1 MGKLIKRQSPRDEEE
16 SEPSYSNQISG
27 TIDKDVEDDS
37 EIIYSNATEDLLP
50 TGSTLLNCACSDNP
64 EGGFALGT
72 VVIGIGDSSSGKSFL
87 MLTSLAEAISLP
99 RFDEYDLFYDDA
111 EAAFAFDAEKLFG
124 ENFIYDEKKETGRVH
139 MLSSDTVQ
147 QFYGHMVQALNQ
159 KKPFIYVLDSYD
171 FLTEEEEKARAEV
184 TRKKTYGE
192 KLTKK
197 ETKSK
202 GGYKTEKVRVFAE
215 VFRRCRRELAD
226 TNSLFIVIFQTI
238 DAINAQFVSKTRR
251 GGNAPKFAASHELWM
266 RVVDSY
272 QDQGL
277 DIGVD
282 SEVRVKK
289 NKITGKTRTVSFP
302 IYYDYGIDDIR
313 SCVEFLVELN
323 YWPLE
328 KQTINCIHINFKG
341 TIKKVIAHIE
351 DNSLEGELRRH
362 TGECWLQR
370 EESVKINRKRRF

>member
-1 MGKLIKRQSPRDEEE
+1 MGKLIKRQSPREE
-16 SEPSYSNQISG
+16 SPTYGDQISRTIEKDIEDPQDDVVYSN
-27 TIDKDVEDDS
+27 K
-37 EIIYSNATEDLLP
+37 TEDLLP

-64 EGGFALGT
+64 LGGYALGT

-87 MLTSLAEAISLP
+87 MLTSLAEACTLP
-99 RFDEYDLFYDDA
+99 RFDEYDMYYDDA
-111 EAAFAFDAEKLFG
+111 EAAFAFDAKKLFG
-124 ENFIYDEKKETGRVH
+124 ERFIGRVK

-147 QFYGHMVQALNQ
+147 QFYGHMVQALNN
-159 KKPFIYVLDSYD
+159 KKPFIYILDSYD
-171 FLTEEEEKARAEV
+171 FLSEEAEKDRSEV

-197 ETKSK
+197 EQTSK

-226 TNSLFIVIFQTI
+226 TKSLFIVIFQTI

-266 RVVDSY
+266 RVIDSY
-272 QDQGL
+272 SDKGL
-277 DIGVD
+277 EIGVD
-282 SEVRVKK
+282 SGVKIKK
-289 NKITGKTRTVSFP
+289 NKITGKVREVSFP

-313 SCVEFLVELN
+313 SCVEFLVEQE
-323 YWPLE
+323 YWTLE
-328 KQTINCIHINFKG
+328 KRTINCHHFNFKG
-341 TIKKVIAHIE
+341 TLDKVIAHIE
-351 DNSLEGELRRH
+351 NNALEDELRRH
-362 TGECWLQR
+362 TGRCWVER

>member
-1 MGKLIKRQSPRDEEE
+1 MGKLINRHSPREEE
-16 SEPSYSNQISG
+16 SYGDQISG
-27 TIDKDVEDDS
+27 TIEKDVEAFDDS
-37 EIIYSNATEDLLP
+37 EAVYSNATEDLLP

-64 EGGFALGT
+64 LGGFALGT

-87 MLTSLAEAISLP
+87 MLTSLAEAISQP
-99 RFDEYDLFYDDA
+99 RFDNYDLYYDDA
-111 EAAFAFDAEKLFG
+111 EAAFGFDANKLFG
-124 ENFIYDEKKETGRVH
+124 ENFLYNEKTDKGRVY
-139 MLSSDTVQ
+139 MVASDTVQ
-147 QFYGHMVQALNQ
+147 EFYGRMVQALDN
-159 KKPFIYVLDSYD
+159 KRPFIYVLDSYD

-197 ETKSK
+197 EQTSK

-215 VFRRCRRELAD
+215 VFRRCRRELRD
-226 TNSLFIVIFQTI
+226 TKSLFIVIFQTI

-272 QDQGL
+272 SDKGL
-277 DIGVD
+277 EIGID
-282 SEVRVKK
+282 SGVKVKK
-289 NKITGKTRTVSFP
+289 NKITGKVREVSFP

-313 SCVEFLVELN
+313 SCVEFLVEQN

-328 KQTINCIHINFKG
+328 KRTINCTHINFKG
-341 TIKKVIAHIE
+341 TIDKVIAHIE
-351 DNSLEGELRRH
+351 NNALEDELRRH
-362 TGECWLQR
+362 TGLCWVKR
-370 EESVKINRKRRF
+370 EDSVKINRKRRF

>member
-1 MGKLIKRQSPRDEEE
+1 MGKLIKRHSPREEADD
-16 SEPSYSNQISG
+16 PSYSDQISG

-37 EIIYSNATEDLLP
+37 EIIYSNKTEDLLP

-64 EGGFALGT
+64 EGGYALGT

-87 MLTSLAEAISLP
+87 MLTALAEACSLL
-99 RFDEYDLFYDDA
+99 RFDDYDLYYDDA
-111 EAAFAFDAEKLFG
+111 EAAFAYDAKKLFG
-124 ENFIYDEKKETGRVH
+124 KNFIYDEKTDTGRVF
-139 MLSSDTVQ
+139 MCSSDTVQ
-147 QFYGHMVQALNQ
+147 EFYGRMVQALNN
-159 KKPFIYVLDSYD
+159 KRPFIYVLDSYD
-171 FLTEEEEKARAEV
+171 FLSEEEERARAEV

-197 ETKSK
+197 EQKSK

-266 RVVDSY
+266 RVIDSY
-272 QDQGL
+272 ENKGL
-277 DIGVD
+277 EIGVD
-282 SEVRVKK
+282 SGVRVKK
-289 NKITGKTRTVSFP
+289 NKITGKVRDVSFP
-302 IYYDYGIDDIR
+302 IYNDYGIDDIR
-313 SCVEFLVELN
+313 SCVEFLVEQG
-323 YWPLE
+323 YWGLE
-328 KQTINCIHINFKG
+328 KRTIEAHHFNFKG
-341 TIKKVIAHIE
+341 TLDKVISHIE
-351 DNSLEGELRRH
+351 QNSLEGELRRH
-362 TGECWLQR
+362 TGECWRQR